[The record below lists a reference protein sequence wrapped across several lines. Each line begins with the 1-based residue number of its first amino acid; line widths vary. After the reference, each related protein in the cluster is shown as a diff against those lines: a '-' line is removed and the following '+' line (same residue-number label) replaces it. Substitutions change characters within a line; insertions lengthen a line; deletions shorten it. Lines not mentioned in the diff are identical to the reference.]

1 MAVGRACM
9 CLWHGLRPKLTTPVR
24 SGPSL
29 LRSWSTWSP
38 PSRQLHRWSAFRKR
52 WDSIPAL
59 RRGLADA
66 GAGGSGSG
74 SGAGSGA
81 SGRSADQFSQRA
93 MKYTFVA
100 FGAMFTGVGGFLVV
114 SWGAYELGMR
124 TGCLTPNSLQVRL
137 LWMNKAMSALLFE
150 ARAGA
155 LRTQVY
161 HRHFDPSLTD
171 GTVQCRTCGKDEENM
186 EHLVLHCE
194 CLCPHQTDGAT
205 LTEALGF
212 VKDCG
217 APGGD
222 SRDTN
227 MIKDPS
233 RDKLLPD
240 PLTEPYYQPPYTL
253 VLEMTG
259 VLVHPDWTYQTG
271 WRFKKRPGVN
281 HFLQQVGPPLFE
293 VVIYTSEQGFTAY
306 PILDT
311 LDPQGYIMYRLFRD
325 ATRKRS
331 SRRPWSQAPAN
342 DLGPWDFGNGSD
354 DVVLC
359 GLSNSG
365 AGAWPTWHCSNTC
378 SEGNAL
384 RRVCMDARTYSVTHD
399 VMHCYWLLQYRT
411 LLSDA
416 PNSHCIRQTSG
427 LRLELAQPAQSHLQ
441 ALASQSHQRCNTTDI
456 AVVPELFSTSRI
468 RSSGTQRCRSSH
480 QEGSLCAQ
488 HCLNGLLQGEYFT
501 AVDLAT
507 IAQQIDEQERET
519 MAEGGLNSDDYQRF
533 VHQPSGNLDDSG
545 YFSVQVIA
553 SALKVWGLELVPYS
567 STDAV
572 AQAAQADPT
581 QSTAYIC
588 NYKDHWFTIRK
599 LGSRWFNL
607 NSLLSGPQP
616 ISRTYL
622 ALFLAQLQ
630 QEGYS
635 IFVVVGELPQCQADD
650 FHEEDSDPDLQE
662 ALQQSLQESQQAKT
676 PTEASTLSDDEML
689 EAALRLSMES

>member
-1 MAVGRACM
+1 
-9 CLWHGLRPKLTTPVR
+9 
-24 SGPSL
+24 
-29 LRSWSTWSP
+29 
-38 PSRQLHRWSAFRKR
+38 
-52 WDSIPAL
+52 
-59 RRGLADA
+59 
-66 GAGGSGSG
+66 
-74 SGAGSGA
+74 
-81 SGRSADQFSQRA
+81 
-93 MKYTFVA
+93 
-100 FGAMFTGVGGFLVV
+100 
-114 SWGAYELGMR
+114 
-124 TGCLTPNSLQVRL
+124 
-137 LWMNKAMSALLFE
+137 
-150 ARAGA
+150 
-155 LRTQVY
+155 
-161 HRHFDPSLTD
+161 
-171 GTVQCRTCGKDEENM
+171 
-186 EHLVLHCE
+186 
-194 CLCPHQTDGAT
+194 
-205 LTEALGF
+205 
-212 VKDCG
+212 
-217 APGGD
+217 
-222 SRDTN
+222 

-325 ATRKRS
+325 ATRYTGGHHVKASLSLTDLSCLNRDL
-331 SRRPWSQAPAN
+331 SRVIMVDWSTEACSLQPRNALRLPK
-342 DLGPWDFGNGSD
+342 WDGSD
-354 DVVLC
+354 D
-359 GLSNSG
+359 
-365 AGAWPTWHCSNTC
+365 
-378 SEGNAL
+378 
-384 RRVCMDARTYSVTHD
+384 D
-399 VMHCYWLLQYRT
+399 RT
-411 LLSDA
+411 LID
-416 PNSHCIRQTSG
+416 
-427 LRLELAQPAQSHLQ
+427 LAQFLRTIATSEVEDVRTVLDYYSQFDDPLEAFKENQRKLQ
-441 ALASQSHQRCNTTDI
+441 ACH
-456 AVVPELFSTSRI
+456 PHST
-468 RSSGTQRCRSSH
+468 Q

-533 VHQPSGNLDDSG
+533 MHQPSGNLDDSG

-553 SALKVWGLELVPYS
+553 NALKVWGLELVPYS

-588 NYKDHWFTIRK
+588 NYKEHWFTIRK
-599 LGSRWFNL
+599 LGGRWFNL

-676 PTEASTLSDDEML
+676 STEASTLSDDEML

>member
-1 MAVGRACM
+1 MSLEHSPVSVCHHQSKPAKLQPSPDRVQNGGGPGTKTCDASPQWSISVEELVFVVATIEAIAPMVCSSQEM
-9 CLWHGLRPKLTTPVR
+9 GLYPCV
-24 SGPSL
+24 
-29 LRSWSTWSP
+29 
-38 PSRQLHRWSAFRKR
+38 A
-52 WDSIPAL
+52 
-59 RRGLADA
+59 
-66 GAGGSGSG
+66 SGSG
-74 SGAGSGA
+74 SGASSGA

-114 SWGAYELGMR
+114 TWGAPPLDE
-124 TGCLTPNSLQVRL
+124 Q
-137 LWMNKAMSALLFE
+137 
-150 ARAGA
+150 
-155 LRTQVY
+155 
-161 HRHFDPSLTD
+161 
-171 GTVQCRTCGKDEENM
+171 GKE
-186 EHLVLHCE
+186 
-194 CLCPHQTDGAT
+194 
-205 LTEALGF
+205 
-212 VKDCG
+212 
-217 APGGD
+217 
-222 SRDTN
+222 

-325 ATRKRS
+325 ATRYTDGHHNSVVHVMQDLSCLNRDLSRVIMVDWSAEACSLQPRNALRLPKKKS
-331 SRRPWSQAPAN
+331 SRCPLSQAPAN

-354 DVVLC
+354 GLQEALGLGPCTVDTWTVVV
-359 GLSNSG
+359 G
-365 AGAWPTWHCSNTC
+365 A
-378 SEGNAL
+378 
-384 RRVCMDARTYSVTHD
+384 
-399 VMHCYWLLQYRT
+399 
-411 LLSDA
+411 
-416 PNSHCIRQTSG
+416 
-427 LRLELAQPAQSHLQ
+427 
-441 ALASQSHQRCNTTDI
+441 ASR
-456 AVVPELFSTSRI
+456 
-468 RSSGTQRCRSSH
+468 

-599 LGSRWFNL
+599 LGGRWFNL